1 MANRAVLLLSLVL
14 VTTPK
19 AWSADA
25 NDLVRV
31 LQSGRCANCRL
42 ADADLVHTDLRDADL
57 NGAELQRANLGQARL
72 DGADQGQPLGGELAS
87 MDLHQHPEQCQLLKG
102 FQWVIA

>member
-1 MANRAVLLLSLVL
+1 MAIRAVLLLSLVL

-19 AWSADA
+19 VWSADA

-42 ADADLVHTDLRDADL
+42 ADADLVHADLRDADL
-57 NGAELQRANLGQARL
+57 NERNCSAPISAR
-72 DGADQGQPLGGELAS
+72 PVWTE
-87 MDLHQHPEQCQLLKG
+87 P
-102 FQWVIA
+102 I